1 MDLVTPGYKAASK
14 IAQTLPRPLIE
25 GVAPRLSELWSR
37 RPSDRR
43 RMVERHQLRVRPD
56 LEGAALRRRVGEVYR
71 SYGRYYAES
80 FRLPG
85 VSDDEVDARMSVDGW
100 DNFVQA
106 TSGPLGPLMVLPH
119 LGSWEWCAQWL
130 ARVKGFQVTAIVERL
145 EPEALFDW
153 FTEYRREMGV
163 HVVALGPDAGRQV
176 TQAVKD
182 RHVIALLSD
191 RDIGGKGIEVEF
203 FGERTTLP
211 GGPATLALRLGA
223 PIFPVAIYDRPGGGH
238 HAICKPALDTER
250 RRGPL
255 RAEVARI
262 TQDIATALEEL
273 IRLAPEQ
280 WHLMQPNWPSDF
292 ERLGHASAE
301 DGGAGAS
308 GETTPGD
315 RLA

>member
-1 MDLVTPGYKAASK
+1 
-14 IAQTLPRPLIE
+14 
-25 GVAPRLSELWSR
+25 
-37 RPSDRR
+37 
-43 RMVERHQLRVRPD
+43 MVERHQLRVRPD

-85 VSDDEVDARMSVDGW
+85 VSDDEVDTRMSVTGW
-100 DNFVQA
+100 DNFEKA

-130 ARVKGFQVTAIVERL
+130 ARVKGFPVTAIVERL
-145 EPEALFDW
+145 EPAALFEW

-163 HVVALGPDAGRQV
+163 HVVPLGPEAGRQV

-203 FGERTTLP
+203 FGEKTTLP

-250 RRGPL
+250 RSGSL
-255 RAEVARI
+255 RAEVTRI

-280 WHLMQPNWPSDF
+280 WHLMQPNWPSDL
-292 ERLGHASAE
+292 EMSGQAAGDADGDDSGH

-308 GETTPGD
+308 GETAPGD